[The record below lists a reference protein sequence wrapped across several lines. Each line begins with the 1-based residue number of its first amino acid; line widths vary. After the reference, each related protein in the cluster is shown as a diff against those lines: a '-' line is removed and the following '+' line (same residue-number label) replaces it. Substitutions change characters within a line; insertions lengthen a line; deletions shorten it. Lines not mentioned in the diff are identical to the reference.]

1 MRQKIKK
8 LLKKLNITPN
18 LSGYY
23 YLMDTIEMVYE
34 HKKDYVHATMEL
46 YSDVAKKYNQKISKI
61 ERGIRTAIS
70 KMDINVFKQMF
81 KYTGKVNNGVF
92 IFMVADELNDI
103 DVEE

>member
-1 MRQKIKK
+1 MTQKIRK
-8 LLKKLNITPN
+8 LLKKLQITPN

-23 YLMDTIEMVYE
+23 YLMDAIEMVY
-34 HKKDYVHATMEL
+34 KDKEEYINATIEL
-46 YSDVAKKYNQKISKI
+46 YNDIAKKHNQKMSKI

-92 IFMVADELNDI
+92 IFMVADELDEI
-103 DVEE
+103 EVE